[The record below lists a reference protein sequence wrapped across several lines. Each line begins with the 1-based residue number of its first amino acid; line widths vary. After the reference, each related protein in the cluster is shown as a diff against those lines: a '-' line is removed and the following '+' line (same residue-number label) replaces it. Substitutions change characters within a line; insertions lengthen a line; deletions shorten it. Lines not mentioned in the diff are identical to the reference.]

1 MLNIKD
7 IKIKDI
13 EINIENPRKHS
24 NKQVFQI
31 AESIKEFGFTNPLLV
46 DEKNFLIAGHGRLMA
61 AKTLILETVPCI
73 IVEGLTEEQKKAL
86 NIADNKLAINSTWDE
101 ELLWKQIKELTDT
114 DYNIDLIGFDK
125 EQVMPF
131 IEDDRVVESILN
143 EWEGMPEYNQS
154 DKTSVRSVIVHFASE
169 EECDNF
175 FELLQQNH
183 TDKTKSIWYPEQ
195 INMDTE
201 SKRYD

>member
-1 MLNIKD
+1 MIKVKEINIE
-7 IKIKDI
+7 DI
-13 EINIENPRKHS
+13 EINTENPRKHS

-31 AESIKEFGFTNPLLV
+31 ADSIKEFGFTNPLLI
-46 DEKNFLIAGHGRLMA
+46 DENNFLIAGHGRLMA
-61 AKTLILETVPCI
+61 AKTLIYETVPCI
-73 IVEGLTEEQKKAL
+73 ILEGLTEDQKKAL
-86 NIADNKLAINSTWDE
+86 NIADNKIAINSTWDE

-114 DYNIDLIGFDK
+114 DFNINLIGFDK
-125 EQVMPF
+125 EQIMPF

-154 DKTSVRSVIVHFASE
+154 DKTSVRSVIVHFASDE
-169 EECDNF
+169 DCDNF

-183 TDKTKSIWYPEQ
+183 TEKTKSIWYPEQ
-195 INMDTE
+195 VFMDTE

>member
-114 DYNIDLIGFDK
+114 DYNIDLIGF
-125 EQVMPF
+125 VLAT
-131 IEDDRVVESILN
+131 IGVYIATRN
-143 EWEGMPEYNQS
+143 
-154 DKTSVRSVIVHFASE
+154 
-169 EECDNF
+169 
-175 FELLQQNH
+175 
-183 TDKTKSIWYPEQ
+183 
-195 INMDTE
+195 
-201 SKRYD
+201 